1 MENFFDS
8 VMRALNSAKELY
20 GSGAALSE
28 ASGVS
33 TVNISRWTTGSRSPK
48 VEEISPIMDII
59 GARVV
64 LPGDTSTPPIEDTR
78 RVTSLEAQLSKLM
91 KENEILKA
99 KLDVLK
105 EVIRPMAPAQNGSS
119 EPDKKTA

>member
-8 VMRALNSAKELY
+8 VMRALNSAKEQY

-33 TVNISRWTTGSRSPK
+33 TVNISRWTRGSRSPK

-59 GARVV
+59 VRV
-64 LPGDTSTPPIEDTR
+64 SFF
-78 RVTSLEAQLSKLM
+78 RVTSIPPLQ
-91 KENEILKA
+91 
-99 KLDVLK
+99 
-105 EVIRPMAPAQNGSS
+105 
-119 EPDKKTA
+119 KTQSA